1 MKVEKSTLKGV
12 LKISP
17 PPNFEDHRGTFI
29 EIYNEKLYK
38 ENGIN
43 TDFVQEDISTSRK
56 NVLRGLD
63 GDTTTTKLISCL
75 YGKIFLMVVNNDKNS
90 DQYMKWE
97 SFVLSDI
104 NREQILVP
112 PNFWN
117 GYLALSETVIFHY
130 KQSTYYNREG
140 QFTIIWKDPKYNF
153 WWPIQNPI
161 LSKRDDL

>member
-1 MKVEKSTLKGV
+1 
-12 LKISP
+12 
-17 PPNFEDHRGTFI
+17 
-29 EIYNEKLYK
+29 
-38 ENGIN
+38 
-43 TDFVQEDISTSRK
+43 
-56 NVLRGLD
+56 
-63 GDTTTTKLISCL
+63 
-75 YGKIFLMVVNNDKNS
+75 MVVNNDKNS

-112 PNFWN
+112 PNFGN

-140 QFTIIWKDPKYNF
+140 QFTISWKDPKYNF

>member
-1 MKVEKSTLKGV
+1 MKVEKTTLKGV

-17 PPNFEDHRGTFI
+17 PTNFEDHRGTFI

-56 NVLRGLD
+56 NVLRGLH

-90 DQYMKWE
+90 DQYMIVGVFC
-97 SFVLSDI
+97 SF
-104 NREQILVP
+104 R
-112 PNFWN
+112 
-117 GYLALSETVIFHY
+117 Y
-130 KQSTYYNREG
+130 K
-140 QFTIIWKDPKYNF
+140 
-153 WWPIQNPI
+153 
-161 LSKRDDL
+161 